1 MNQKNNRVYR
11 RDVSHCRLRSNRAVF
26 AGQLENCAFRL
37 IVQNTAL
44 IPPLQF
50 HIHYDM
56 FGRIGRPPLK
66 FLLGV
71 GLVGLVGCV
80 VTFSS

>member
-50 HIHYDM
+50 GTHYGKL
-56 FGRIGRPPLK
+56 GRTGKPPLK
-66 FLLGV
+66 VRLGV
-71 GLVGLVGCV
+71 GLVGSGCV